1 MISHE
6 QSGPINGQWSA
17 ALILRKKHL
26 IDPLT
31 VIFFSPQ
38 CSSSRTAFAL
48 TVPSGFGLLKT
59 RFTTHKSPTQT
70 AGAHQE
76 QRHYLQS
83 SGSVLQEWVT
93 RNVKKREEPRLL
105 IY

>member
-31 VIFFSPQ
+31 VIFFFPLSVPVLVPPLL
-38 CSSSRTAFAL
+38 SLYPPAL
-48 TVPSGFGLLKT
+48 
-59 RFTTHKSPTQT
+59 
-70 AGAHQE
+70 AC
-76 QRHYLQS
+76 
-83 SGSVLQEWVT
+83 
-93 RNVKKREEPRLL
+93 
-105 IY
+105 